1 MMNKEALLLK
11 HASNDMIYEITVGY
25 KSSSTGLGKGL
36 YGFGIGIGSCRK
48 LSPENPNLIALLS
61 YYTESRLGSKRWHT
75 TSNPYGRFTRLDTG
89 RTITIQGTELVSD
102 YDYFLGTEVG
112 KKIKVKYEPL

>member
-1 MMNKEALLLK
+1 MNKEALLLK

-48 LSPENPNLIALLS
+48 LSPENLNLIALLS